1 MKFKFRNLFI
11 IIFSCF
17 ILLSCVGG
25 HSGNLKKVSL
35 NRVIDGNTIKVSI
48 DGKLEDVRLILVDA
62 PELRG
67 SYPYAS
73 EAKKFLERRLSDDE
87 YVYLEMD
94 GQERDNNGK
103 LFAYVWYY
111 DGDKLRM
118 LNEDVVSEGLAR
130 VAYIFEG
137 ARHLEILNLAQENAK
152 VKGENIWSIEGY
164 VTDSGFKKQ
173 D

>member
-73 EAKKFLERRLSDDE
+73 EAKNFR
-87 YVYLEMD
+87 
-94 GQERDNNGK
+94 
-103 LFAYVWYY
+103 
-111 DGDKLRM
+111 
-118 LNEDVVSEGLAR
+118 
-130 VAYIFEG
+130 
-137 ARHLEILNLAQENAK
+137 
-152 VKGENIWSIEGY
+152 
-164 VTDSGFKKQ
+164 T
-173 D
+173 